1 MSSDRKNGG
10 QANGDRTQFDRT
22 CIDREIEPTPHGVGF
37 SIGEGARDPAGVLV
51 VIPARYGS
59 SRFPG
64 KALADVHGKP
74 LIVRVAENAQ
84 GVRRA
89 DRVVVATDDERIRAA
104 VLAAGLECE
113 LTAAHPTGTD
123 RIAEV
128 AARHAAGLVVNL
140 QGDEP
145 LLPPADVD
153 ALIAFMQDGPGWD
166 IGTCGHAFSDAAE
179 WREPNAVKV
188 VTARDGRALYFS
200 RAPIPGMFPGGP
212 VRGPEVALRHVG
224 IYAYR
229 REALLRFAALA
240 PTPLEQAEGLEQLRA
255 LEHGLGIGVV
265 TIAAGPVGVDTP
277 ADLERVRAAWPAG
290 R

>member
-1 MSSDRKNGG
+1 MMY
-10 QANGDRTQFDRT
+10 GDKDTK
-22 CIDREIEPTPHGVGF
+22 PTPDGVGF
-37 SIGEGARDPAGVLV
+37 SVGGPARAEGGVLV

-64 KALADVHGKP
+64 KALADLHGKP
-74 LIVRVAENAQ
+74 LIVRVAENAR
-84 GVRRA
+84 GVRLA
-89 DRVVVATDDERIRAA
+89 DRVIVATDDERIRAA
-104 VLAAGLECE
+104 VTKAGLECE
-113 LTAAHPTGTD
+113 MTAEHPTGTD

-153 ALIAFMQDGPGWD
+153 ALIAFMQSGPGWD
-166 IGTCGHAFSDAAE
+166 IGTCAHAFADEAS
-179 WREPNAVKV
+179 WREANVVKV
-188 VTARDGRALYFS
+188 VTARGGGALYFS
-200 RAPIPGMFPGGP
+200 RAPIPGMFPGGQA
-212 VRGPEVALRHVG
+212 RGYEVAQRHVG

-255 LEHGLGIGVV
+255 LGNGLRIGVV
-265 TIAAGPVGVDTP
+265 TIGAGPVGVDTP
-277 ADLERVRAAWPAG
+277 ADLERVRAAWPTG
-290 R
+290 RPEGS